1 MDLNITWFLLVG
13 VLIGGYA
20 VLDGFDL
27 GVGSLYPLLGK
38 TEEQRLILLQSI
50 GPFWDGNEVWLLT
63 GAGAIFAAFPLVYAS
78 VFSGFYLAM
87 MLVLLALILRVIA
100 VEFRN
105 QAETLE
111 WRTRLDVLFFL
122 GSFLP
127 ALLFGVAM
135 GNIARGLPLNSAHY
149 YTGGFFGLLNPY
161 ALLIGF
167 LGLFAFLLQGNSYV
181 LLKTDGVLQEK
192 ARRLFLFIWAS
203 CLTLYV
209 LASLY
214 TYAAV
219 PALFANYQKYTWF
232 LIAPLLSVVGLAAAP
247 WLVKT
252 ARYGWALLASSA
264 TMLGFIATL
273 GLGMY
278 PSLVPALNPGLS
290 LTIYNASSSALTLK
304 AMLIIA
310 LTGMPIVL
318 FYTIYVY
325 RVFRGKVDIYGEGY
339 SGKNNHGA
347 WPPGGGI
354 VR

>member
-1 MDLNITWFLLVG
+1 MDLNIIWFLLVG

-27 GVGSLYPLLGK
+27 GVGCLYPLLGK
-38 TEEQRLILLQSI
+38 TEEQRLTLLHSI

-87 MLVLLALILRVIA
+87 MLVLLALILRVVA

-105 QAETLE
+105 QAETAK
-111 WRTRLDVLFFL
+111 WRMRLDVLFFL

-149 YTGGFFGLLNPY
+149 YTGSFFALLNPY
-161 ALLIGF
+161 ALLLGF

-181 LLKTDGVLQEK
+181 LLKTDGLLQDK
-192 ARRLFLFIWAS
+192 ARGLFPFIWAA
-203 CLTLYV
+203 CLGLYI

-214 TYAAV
+214 TYAAA
-219 PALFANYQKYTWF
+219 PALFANYQKYSWL
-232 LIAPLLSVVGLAAAP
+232 LIAPLLSVVGLIAAP

-252 ARYGWALLASSA
+252 ARWGLTLAASS
-264 TMLGFIATL
+264 MYLIGLIATL
-273 GLGMY
+273 GLGMF
-278 PSLVPALNPGLS
+278 PNLVPALDPGLS

-304 AMLIIA
+304 VMLIIA
-310 LTGMPIVL
+310 LAGMPIVL
-318 FYTIYVY
+318 FYTIYIY

-339 SGKNNHGA
+339 
-347 WPPGGGI
+347 
-354 VR
+354 